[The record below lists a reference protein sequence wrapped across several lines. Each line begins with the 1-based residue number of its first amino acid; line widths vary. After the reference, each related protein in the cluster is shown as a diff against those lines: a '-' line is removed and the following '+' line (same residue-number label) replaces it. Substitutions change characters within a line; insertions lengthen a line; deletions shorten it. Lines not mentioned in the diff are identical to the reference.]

1 MNRKLMALFSLKWN
15 PFASDVPVEALYP
28 TARVDNFC
36 WRIEHSLVREGG
48 FGLISGD
55 PGTGKSI
62 ALRVLA
68 DKLAKIPELG
78 VAVLTHTSTN
88 LGDFYRE
95 MGELF
100 GVDLKPSNRWRGF
113 KSLRDRWV
121 AHQENSLLKPVLII
135 DEAQEMQIS
144 VMNELR
150 LLSSMHFD
158 SKLILTVIFAGDNR
172 LTEKLS
178 QSELLPLGSR
188 IRVTLNQ
195 NTASRD
201 EMLACL
207 SHVLEQAGNASLMS
221 KALMNTLVDRASGN
235 YRSLMTLANELLM
248 VAAQQEVHTLD
259 EKLFLETFTP
269 AQAKRKQSK

>member
-68 DKLAKIPELG
+68 DKLTKIPELG

-121 AHQENSLLKPVLII
+121 AHQESSLLKPVLII
-135 DEAQEMQIS
+135 DEAQEMQTS

-178 QSELLPLGSR
+178 QSDLLPLGSR

-195 NTASRD
+195 NAAPRD
-201 EMLACL
+201 EMIACL

-221 KALMNTLVDRASGN
+221 EALVNTLVDRAAGN

-248 VAAQQEVHTLD
+248 MAAQQEVHTLD
-259 EKLFLETFTP
+259 EKLFFETFSEP
-269 AQAKRKQSK
+269 SVNRRKK